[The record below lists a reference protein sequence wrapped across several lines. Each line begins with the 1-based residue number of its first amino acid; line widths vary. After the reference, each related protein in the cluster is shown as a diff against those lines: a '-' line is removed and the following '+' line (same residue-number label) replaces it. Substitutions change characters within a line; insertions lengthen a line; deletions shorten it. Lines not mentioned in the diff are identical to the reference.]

1 MSIVA
6 ARRLAAHVAFAL
18 GAAVALGRP
27 AGASPPSTHPPETP
41 PIVGTVKDSAGTPI
55 PNVQVVVAGINR
67 TTSTNGDGY
76 FQFRG
81 LPPGRYHLTTLFL
94 GFAPGHAD
102 VVVPVSGDTVRV
114 RIVVRPTVLQLGG
127 VQVTATPV
135 GTDPRNVTQSAT
147 EMSGQALARS
157 VGPTIAQTLD
167 REPGVAVRFNGP
179 AATSPVIRGLQGE
192 RILVLQ
198 DGNRAGDLSSTAAD
212 HGTSVD
218 PLTAQRI
225 EVVRGPASLL
235 YGNSALG
242 GVVNVISNDIP
253 TTIPSHIDGYLGT
266 QFESVTPGGAFSA
279 GIQVPITS
287 GVALVARGG
296 ARRAEDLRQG
306 GNVRLDNSYYRN
318 MYGTGG
324 IALAGANANGGV
336 VFRRY
341 GFDYGLPSADGEG
354 AHIEGDRSEV
364 VGRAELASPVGI
376 MQSLRASSTAQW
388 YTHDEVAS
396 TGSVNTRFNLR
407 TQTADLL
414 ARTLIGAVQGA
425 FGISGLFKQY
435 ESAGDE
441 ALTPAANS
449 TGLGAF
455 FYEEIP
461 FGSLTHPDDRV
472 PRLQVGA
479 RYDSYRIDSQDS
491 SDPRFGAGVNRRF
504 QAASGSIGLSVPLTN
519 NWSFA
524 MSTARAFRAPSVE
537 ELFSNGFHEAAGTFD
552 RGNRT
557 LSEEVNQGFD
567 GILRLHT
574 GKVNGQFSGF
584 YSAISDYITPNIV
597 KDTLLDGED
606 GPELVPL
613 NEFSQGDATL
623 RGLEGQVEIAVTS
636 QLVIGATGD
645 FVRGSLK
652 ANDEPL
658 PFLPPARLGGN
669 MRWDNGRWSLG
680 TDVRHGFAQ
689 DRVPLATGTQDPSGL
704 ATDGYTTVNLNAGL
718 TLPIKHLVHAFTLR
732 IDNVGDVKYRDATS
746 RIKTFALN
754 PGRNVALVYRV
765 LF

>member
-6 ARRLAAHVAFAL
+6 ARLAARVAFAL
-18 GAAVALGRP
+18 GAALALGRP
-27 AGASPPSTHPPETP
+27 AAASPPPTHPPETP
-41 PIVGTVKDSAGTPI
+41 PIAGTVKDSAGTPI
-55 PNVQVVVAGINR
+55 PNVQVIVAGINR
-67 TTSTNGDGY
+67 ATSTNGDGY
-76 FQFRG
+76 FMFRG

-114 RIVVRPTVLQLGG
+114 QIVVRPTVLQLGG

-135 GTDPRNVTQSAT
+135 GTDPRNVTQSASDL
-147 EMSGQALARS
+147 SGQALSRA

-167 REPGVAVRFNGP
+167 KEPGVAMRFNGP

-212 HGTSVD
+212 HGVSID
-218 PLTAQRI
+218 PLMAQRI

-253 TTIPSHIDGYLGT
+253 TTIPSHIDGYIGT
-266 QFESVTPGGAFSA
+266 QLESVTPGGAISA
-279 GIQVPITS
+279 GLQVPITS
-287 GVALVARGG
+287 GAAFVARGG
-296 ARRAEDLRQG
+296 RRQAEDLRQG
-306 GNVRLDNSYYRN
+306 GNVKLDNSYFRN
-318 MYGTGG
+318 AYGSAGV
-324 IALAGANANGGV
+324 AAAGARSNGGV
-336 VFRRY
+336 VYRRY
-341 GFDYGLPSADGEG
+341 NFDYGLPSAGGEG
-354 AHIEGDRSEV
+354 AHIEGTRNEF
-364 VGRAELASPVGI
+364 VGRAELSSAGGFL
-376 MQSLRASSTAQW
+376 QSIRANATAQR

-396 TGSVNTRFNLR
+396 TGSVNTRFTLK

-414 ARTLIGAVQGA
+414 ARTMIGAVSGA
-425 FGISGLFKQY
+425 FGVSGLFKQY
-435 ESAGDE
+435 DARGDE
-441 ALTPAANS
+441 SLTPAANS
-449 TGLGAF
+449 VGLGAF

-461 FGSLTHPDDRV
+461 LGSLTHPDDRV
-472 PRLQVGA
+472 PRVQLGG
-479 RYDSYRIDSQDS
+479 RYDSYNIDSEGSTQ
-491 SDPRFGAGVNRRF
+491 PRFGPAISRKFSAG
-504 QAASGSIGLSVPLTN
+504 SGSIGLSLPVTN
-519 NWSFA
+519 NVSFA
-524 MSTARAFRAPSVE
+524 LSTARAFRAPSVE

-557 LSEEVNQGFD
+557 LAQEVNQGFD
-567 GILRLHT
+567 GIVRLHT
-574 GKVNGQFSGF
+574 GRINGQFSGF
-584 YSAISDYITPNIV
+584 YSTITDYISPNIV
-597 KDTLLDGED
+597 KDTLIDGEE

-623 RGLEGQVEIAVTS
+623 RGLEGQVEVLLTK
-636 QLVIGATGD
+636 QFVVGAMGD

-658 PFLPPARLGGN
+658 PYMPPARIGGN
-669 MRWDNGRWSLG
+669 VRWDNGRWSLG
-680 TDVRHGFAQ
+680 SDVRHGFAQ
-689 DRVPLATGTQDPSGL
+689 TRVPPSTGAEDPSGL
-704 ATDGYTTVNLNAGL
+704 ATDAYTTLNLNAGL
-718 TLPIKHLVHAFTLR
+718 TLPIRHLVHAFTLR

-754 PGRNVALVYRV
+754 PGRNVSLVYRV